1 MLGID
6 PNTNF
11 VYSLKPHTIMC
22 EVFFLHKGHRKK
34 TDRKFRKTDNQRFV
48 KNLTIALNLLLLTN
62 MITNYQI
69 NDIIPISHLK

>member
-1 MLGID
+1 MR
-6 PNTNF
+6 
-11 VYSLKPHTIMC
+11 VAYQSC
-22 EVFFLHKGHRKK
+22 VRFFLHKGHRKK

>member
-1 MLGID
+1 
-6 PNTNF
+6 
-11 VYSLKPHTIMC
+11 MC

-34 TDRKFRKTDNQRFV
+34 TDRKFRKTDNHRFV

>member
-1 MLGID
+1 MVLGID

-11 VYSLKPHTIMC
+11 VYSL
-22 EVFFLHKGHRKK
+22 
-34 TDRKFRKTDNQRFV
+34 RFV

>member
-1 MLGID
+1 
-6 PNTNF
+6 
-11 VYSLKPHTIMC
+11 MC
-22 EVFFLHKGHRKK
+22 EVFLHKGHRKK

-62 MITNYQI
+62 MITNYHI

>member
-1 MLGID
+1 
-6 PNTNF
+6 
-11 VYSLKPHTIMC
+11 MC
-22 EVFFLHKGHRKK
+22 EVFFCINDTEKK
-34 TDRKFRKTDNQRFV
+34 IDRKFRKTDNQRFV

>member
-1 MLGID
+1 
-6 PNTNF
+6 
-11 VYSLKPHTIMC
+11 MC
-22 EVFFLHKGHRKK
+22 EVFLHKEYRKK
-34 TDRKFRKTDNQRFV
+34 TDRKFHKTDNQRFV

>member
-1 MLGID
+1 MK
-6 PNTNF
+6 NF
-11 VYSLKPHTIMC
+11 RFFTRP
-22 EVFFLHKGHRKK
+22 FLHKGHRKK

>member
-1 MLGID
+1 MPGD
-6 PNTNF
+6 SF
-11 VYSLKPHTIMC
+11 VWPVC

-69 NDIIPISHLK
+69 NDIISSTQLILHCSKD

>member
-1 MLGID
+1 M
-6 PNTNF
+6 
-11 VYSLKPHTIMC
+11 
-22 EVFFLHKGHRKK
+22 HKGHRKK